1 MTQANEPT
9 PIDTNI
15 DPNHPQAKT
24 DGEKPLQDR
33 SLQIGSE
40 HVNVNTVTNKV
51 LEDIDFLRDRI
62 RMLENQATP
71 NTVILN
77 TYQKM
82 LESRE
87 SVLGWLEEHEV
98 ICSVKRDNQASEEPK
113 KVG

>member
-1 MTQANEPT
+1 MPNTENDNTRSTAIT
-9 PIDTNI
+9 PV
-15 DPNHPQAKT
+15 
-24 DGEKPLQDR
+24 DR
-33 SLQIGSE
+33 SLQIGRE

-62 RMLENQATP
+62 KMIESQRTP

-87 SVLGWLEEHEV
+87 SVLKWLEEHEV
-98 ICSVKRDNQASEEPK
+98 ICSINDKPEEAQPK
-113 KVG
+113 KAI